1 MTSWPLEAM
10 ESIAGDPL
18 AGARRGKEREEI
30 IVE

>member
-1 MTSWPLEAM
+1 LEAM

-18 AGARRGKEREEI
+18 AGARRGKEMEEI